1 MAEEDIGKLVHS
13 NGSLVYAPISLYYT
27 WEWQL
32 VYYETPPPEESA
44 AASEEEQIPT
54 PSTTYQNK

>member
-27 WEWQL
+27 WEL

-54 PSTTYQNK
+54 PSTTHQNK